1 MVWAAGKQLQ
11 GGRYVIEKV
20 LGEGGF
26 GITYKALHKLL
37 NQLVV
42 IKTPNQRLKY
52 DPDEYPKYLQRFKE
66 EGQRLARLSEKPHPN
81 IVRVSNLFEEG
92 GTYYLVMDFVPGVS
106 LESLVRRRGALPQEE
121 AIEYVRQI
129 GAALTIVHK
138 ANLVH
143 RDAHP
148 GNIMVQNDGKAVL
161 IDFGIAAD
169 LALKVN
175 TSKHP
180 ANRAFA
186 PPEQEEGS
194 GEPTVD
200 IYTLTASLY
209 YAVTGQFPSWQR
221 QGNKPK
227 LVPPK
232 QFANISDDLNQA
244 ILKGMELDARKRPQ
258 SVQEWLKLLEV
269 ANRAAP
275 APPPQRTIRR
285 NFNWQ
290 ALGELVAFFLYN
302 TLMTLSFCIIF
313 DWDWTLNWVAA
324 LGIGLILFNTLVWCL
339 ASYYFYLHYFQL
351 RFGEI
356 FFMIVLLGNT
366 LWLFGGGR

>member
-1 MVWAAGKQLQ
+1 
-11 GGRYVIEKV
+11 
-20 LGEGGF
+20 
-26 GITYKALHKLL
+26 
-37 NQLVV
+37 
-42 IKTPNQRLKY
+42 
-52 DPDEYPKYLQRFKE
+52 
-66 EGQRLARLSEKPHPN
+66 
-81 IVRVSNLFEEG
+81 
-92 GTYYLVMDFVPGVS
+92 MDFVPGES

-169 LALKVN
+169 LALNVN

-186 PPEQEEGS
+186 PPEQLEGS

-209 YAVTGQFPSWQR
+209 YAVTGQIPSRQL
-221 QGNKPK
+221 QGNKLK

-269 ANRAAP
+269 ANRTAP
-275 APPPQRTIRR
+275 APPPQRIIRR

-290 ALGELVAFFLYN
+290 ALVVWVVAFFLYN
-302 TLMTLSFCIIF
+302 TLMSLSFCIIVH
-313 DWDWTLNWVAA
+313 WGWASSNWFVA
-324 LGIGLILFNTLVWCL
+324 LIFFHTLVLCL
-339 ASYYFYLHYFQL
+339 AYSYYSLHYLQW

-356 FFMIVLLGNT
+356 FLIIMLVGNI